1 MSRILLQYLLPLVL
15 PTVLFFLYTWISG
28 PRQGDQGAAAQA
40 QRAPWFWLILA
51 GFVLMAAGLAFTA
64 LTGGGIA
71 GSEYI
76 PPRFEDGRVVP
87 AEIR

>member
-1 MSRILLQYLLPLVL
+1 MTRILLQYLLPLVL
-15 PTVLFFLYTWISG
+15 PTVLFFLYSWIFG
-28 PRQGDQGAAAQA
+28 GKTGDQSAPSQM

-51 GFVLMAAGLAFTA
+51 GFVLMAAGLIVTA